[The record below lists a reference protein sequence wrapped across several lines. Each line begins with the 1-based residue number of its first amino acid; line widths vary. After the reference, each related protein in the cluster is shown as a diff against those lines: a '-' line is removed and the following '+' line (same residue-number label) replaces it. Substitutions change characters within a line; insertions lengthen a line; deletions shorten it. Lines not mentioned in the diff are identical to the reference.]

1 MTITIIL
8 QDEDYTQIIALLQ
21 EIQEKIGPYKMDN
34 HEHAISVMDNST
46 RNAEIII
53 NKLRNNIAQVTT

>member
-21 EIQEKIGPYKMDN
+21 EIQEKIGPHKMDN
-34 HEHAISVMDNST
+34 HEHAISVMENST